1 MGLWDL
7 SVEQLKRS
15 LIFDNENPYTHY
27 NLGMVFAAMH
37 NFREAIISYDN
48 TLALDPDF
56 VDAHNNRGNTLKDL
70 GRYEESL
77 LSYEKALEL
86 KPDYVLVYCNRGN
99 VLIELDRLDAALEDF
114 TKALSLNPHYVDAY
128 SNRVNVFLKLERLN
142 DALDDSETAIALN
155 PSHAAANNNR
165 GNALTE
171 LNRLDEALASYDKA
185 LALKPDYAEAYN
197 NRGNTLRELKRL
209 EESRASYDRAIEFKC
224 DFAEAY
230 FNKSLSLLLGGD
242 FVNGFNFYEWR
253 LKSKNLKNENGER
266 LFKQPLW
273 LGKESLANKRIL
285 LYSEQGLGDTLQF
298 CRYAKLVAE
307 LGAKVILEVPRP
319 LVNLLQNLVGVDRLV
334 PRGSTLPDFD
344 YHCPLM
350 SLPLAFKT
358 TIETIPAQIPYIH
371 SSTEKQDKWRE
382 HIGNV
387 GFKIA
392 ICWQGSTK
400 GKVDVGRSFPVSL
413 FEDIAKINGVRLI
426 SLQKNEGAE
435 QLKNLPDGMKIESL
449 PDDFDSGENAFLDS
463 AAVMK
468 CVDLV
473 ITSDTALTHLAGA
486 LGVNAWLPLKHVPDW
501 RWMLDRCDSPWYLNH
516 SLFRQM
522 TRDDWTSVF
531 KEMETELANLLS
543 TK

>member
-1 MGLWDL
+1 MLHD
-7 SVEQLKRS
+7 LKR
-15 LIFDNENPYTHY
+15 LEE
-27 NLGMVFAAMH
+27 AMACCDK
-37 NFREAIISYDN
+37 AI
-48 TLALDPDF
+48 
-56 VDAHNNRGNTLKDL
+56 
-70 GRYEESL
+70 
-77 LSYEKALEL
+77 EL
-86 KPDYVLVYCNRGN
+86 KSDYAEAFSNRGN
-99 VLIELDRLDAALEDF
+99 VLHELKRLEEALASCDKAIEFKSIFAE
-114 TKALSLNPHYVDAY
+114 AY
-128 SNRVNVFLKLERLN
+128 SNRGNILQDLKRVEE
-142 DALDDSETAIALN
+142 S
-155 PSHAAANNNR
+155 
-165 GNALTE
+165 
-171 LNRLDEALASYDKA
+171 LASYDKA
-185 LALKPDYAEAYN
+185 IEFKSDFAEAYY
-197 NRGNTLRELKRL
+197 NRSKVLLELKRL

-285 LYSEQGLGDTLQF
+285 LYSEQGLGDALQF

-400 GKVDVGRSFPVSL
+400 GKVDVGRSFPVNL